1 MPSICDEAKHEG
13 SRYASI
19 AYWYF
24 IFEEQQIIFL
34 QTISKQN
41 NYEQERIIEKGV

>member
-1 MPSICDEAKHEG
+1 MPSICDEAKHER
-13 SRYASI
+13 SRYALHI
-19 AYWYF
+19 GTLF
-24 IFEEQQIIFL
+24 LKNNKLFFL